1 MHPGLSR
8 LPGSL
13 TLADRFFCPDTP
25 VDGRVVLEGDE
36 ARHLTRV
43 RRVAVGECVEL
54 FDGRG
59 CNLRAEVVA
68 LGRDRVELIV
78 LESKV
83 SDRLVGDSLTL
94 ASAVPKGDR
103 FDWLVEKAT
112 ELGVARLIPL
122 VTERSVVDPRS
133 TKLDRL
139 RRVVVE
145 ASKQCRRDRLMEL
158 EPPRS
163 WASVVESSREPVK
176 LVAHPGAPGMAS
188 MGLNLAGRSAILAI
202 GPEGGFTEAE
212 VEAARSRGWQAVGLG
227 ATVLRIETAALAGC
241 STLLALAEAD
251 RGRDSEQRG
260 A

>member
-1 MHPGLSR
+1 
-8 LPGSL
+8 
-13 TLADRFFCPDTP
+13 LADRFFCPDTP
-25 VDGRVVLEGDE
+25 VDGRLVLEGDE

-59 CNLRAEVVA
+59 WNHRAEVQA

-83 SDRLVGDSLTL
+83 SDRLAACSLTL

-112 ELGVARLIPL
+112 ELGVDRLVPL

-133 TKLDRL
+133 AKLDRL

-145 ASKQCRRDRLMEL
+145 ASKQCRRDWLMEL
-158 EPPRS
+158 QPPMAWS
-163 WASVVESSREPVK
+163 SVVEVSREPIK
-176 LVAHPGAPGMAS
+176 LIAHPGARGMAS

-202 GPEGGFTEAE
+202 GPEGGFTADE
-212 VEAARSRGWQAVGLG
+212 VEAALARGWREVGLG
-227 ATVLRIETAALAGC
+227 STVLRVETAALAGC
-241 STLLALAEAD
+241 ATLLALAEVAPEPIN
-251 RGRDSEQRG
+251 STKG